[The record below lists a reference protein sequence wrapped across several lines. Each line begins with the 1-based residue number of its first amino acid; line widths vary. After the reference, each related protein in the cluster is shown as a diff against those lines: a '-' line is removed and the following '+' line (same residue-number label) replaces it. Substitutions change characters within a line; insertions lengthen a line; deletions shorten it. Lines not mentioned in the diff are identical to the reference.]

1 MTTPDNTINNK
12 PPLDAAQMQQLA
24 DVAKAQAQRVMGKIP
39 VLGAVAWLMMQQAG
53 ARHTLLSELDW
64 RVMPPLV
71 LEQAKLYM
79 RDGAPIAYVSW
90 AKLSDGA
97 AQRYLE
103 APHHLTAADWKSGDQ
118 VWIIDLVAPF
128 GGASEVMK
136 ELRETLFSG
145 KAIHQLMPD
154 AQGQAKTLTWPAVE
168 ASS

>member
-1 MTTPDNTINNK
+1 MTTADKTPN
-12 PPLDAAQMQQLA
+12 PQSPLNEVELKQLA
-24 DVAKAQAQRVMGKIP
+24 DLAKAQAESVMGKVP

-53 ARHTLLSELDW
+53 ARHTLLSELEW

-90 AKLSDGA
+90 ALLSERV

-103 APHHLTAADWKSGDQ
+103 APHHLVAADWKSGDQ
-118 VWIIDLVAPF
+118 VWIVDLLAPF
-128 GGASEVMK
+128 GGAPEVMK
-136 ELRETLFSG
+136 ELRETVFAG

-154 AQGQAKTLTWPAVE
+154 AHGEAKTLTWPAVN
-168 ASS
+168 AK